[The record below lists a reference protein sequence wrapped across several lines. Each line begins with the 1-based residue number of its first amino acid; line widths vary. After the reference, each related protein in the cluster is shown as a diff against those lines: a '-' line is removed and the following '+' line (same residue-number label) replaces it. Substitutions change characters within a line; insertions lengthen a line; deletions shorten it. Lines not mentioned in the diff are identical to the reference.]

1 MTAQPDHQA
10 EPQGVTPPM
19 GTLAELRAALRV
31 WGFPGDLPQFEE
43 ELDALDLDD
52 LTSVRELIQ
61 AYRHRVLLRCDPQA
75 MAALMRSTPDVS
87 FELGQKM
94 AEGTAR

>member
-10 EPQGVTPPM
+10 ELPSVTPPM
-19 GTLAELRAALRV
+19 GTLAELRAALGI

-94 AEGTAR
+94 AEGPAR